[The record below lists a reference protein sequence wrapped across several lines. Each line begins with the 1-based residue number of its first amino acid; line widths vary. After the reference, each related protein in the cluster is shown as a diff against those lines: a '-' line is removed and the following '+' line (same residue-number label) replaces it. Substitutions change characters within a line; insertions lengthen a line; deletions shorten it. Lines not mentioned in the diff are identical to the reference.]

1 MSTIIPRYGFWN
13 PGTWSIPKLYWD
25 AFSDEQRIHAICKQL
40 GKVIAYADFLG
51 TNVNDIADRLK
62 AIEEGQLDAMIV
74 AEIETWFEENQPEIL
89 QAIDSLSDALPLTD
103 FDSVNTVKAA
113 IDDVE
118 TTATTA
124 INAINDVL
132 PISDFDNVNTVKAA
146 IDAAAQSA
154 GAVEDLLPASAF
166 SSTHT
171 VKVRLDRVRSSYRH
185 FVVIGDS
192 FSVIGHNITTQSGI
206 WWDKFGLFMKM
217 TPHNYAVNGCGYI
230 RGATPFSAQLT
241 QAIADTSYDHDEVGY
256 VIVYGSLNDCYQSF
270 TDEAYETAVTNL
282 VNSAR
287 NEFPNAQIII
297 AGINTAIHQFSRTG
311 FVTPGGLTIYH
322 TQRGLEGILAKVA
335 NTINRCRFVPFSR
348 IMCGVPE
355 WFNDNHPTPTG
366 ETVIANAFAC
376 ALTGAPMSF
385 KFNRS
390 VTAEAI
396 MGSGNAL
403 AFCWN
408 DSRFGWY
415 SNTVT
420 PAQTSSGSGNYA
432 AVYPIPYGL
441 EAMMDTSTS
450 FSGPVSLAATKAQ
463 PRTAV
468 AYGYIADTPPS
479 YVPSA
484 TIDPALYVQSY
495 LVQGCP
501 SSAAVGIHSL

>member
-13 PGTWSIPKLYWD
+13 PGTWSIPALYWD
-25 AFSDEQRIHAICKQL
+25 AFSNEQRIHAICKQL
-40 GKVIAYADFLG
+40 GKVIAYSDFLG

-62 AIEEGQLDAMIV
+62 AIEEGQLDAMII
-74 AEIETWFEENQPEIL
+74 AEIEAWFEDNQPAII
-89 QAIDSLSDALPLTD
+89 QAIDAINDALPIADFDSVNTVKSAIDNVETTATSGIDAINDVLPISE

-113 IDDVE
+113 IDAAAESAGDVE
-118 TTATTA
+118 A
-124 INAINDVL
+124 
-132 PISDFDNVNTVKAA
+132 
-146 IDAAAQSA
+146 
-154 GAVEDLLPASAF
+154 LLPASAF
-166 SSTHT
+166 TSTRT

-206 WWDKFGLFMKM
+206 WWDKFGVFMKM

-282 VNSAR
+282 ITNAR
-287 NEFPNAQIII
+287 DEFPNAQIII

-322 TQRGLEGILAKVA
+322 TQRGLENTLAKCA
-335 NTINRCRFVPFSR
+335 NEINRCRFIPFSR

-366 ETVIANAFAC
+366 ETVIANAMAC

-385 KFNRS
+385 KYNRS
-390 VTAEAI
+390 AQSSAI
-396 MGSGNAL
+396 FGSGTL
-403 AFCWN
+403 GLSWN
-408 DSRFGWY
+408 DSRFSWY
-415 SNTVT
+415 ANTAT
-420 PAQTSSGSGNYA
+420 AAQTTTGSGNYA
-432 AVYPIPYGL
+432 VIWPIPYGL
-441 EAMMDTSTS
+441 EAMIDVSTS
-450 FSGPVSLAATKAQ
+450 FTGPCSLSAKKEQ
-463 PRTAV
+463 PRTNL
-468 AYGYIADTPPS
+468 AYGYITDSIPS
-479 YVPSA
+479 YVPST
-484 TIDPALYVQSY
+484 TIDPSLYVQSY
-495 LVQGCP
+495 LVQGCDG
-501 SSAAVGIHSL
+501 SGTFGVHSL